1 MTSKFKVINGLSRK
15 ARFNITIIAVLLFVI
30 ITIFASVNQV
40 KQMVEKRREIDELEE
55 ELTWRRNENI
65 KLLAL
70 EKSLY
75 EDTGI
80 ELEARQQFNMAYEE
94 EENISIIL
102 GEDEVRE
109 QFDEERKENYSR
121 NDLWGNIRLFYNQE
135 INK

>member
-1 MTSKFKVINGLSRK
+1 MANKFKVISGLSRK
-15 ARFNITIIAVLLFVI
+15 ARFNITIIVILLFII

-40 KQMVEKRREIDELEE
+40 RQVIEKRKEITELEE

-75 EDTGI
+75 DDAGI
-80 ELEARQQFNMAYEE
+80 ELEARKQFNMAYEE
-94 EENISIIL
+94 ETNLSIVVGDDL
-102 GEDEVRE
+102 DETRYDAE
-109 QFDEERKENYSR
+109 KKETYSR

-135 INK
+135 IDK

>member
-1 MTSKFKVINGLSRK
+1 MANKFKVISGLSRK
-15 ARFNITIIAVLLFVI
+15 ARFNITIIVILLFII

-40 KQMVEKRREIDELEE
+40 RQVIEKRKEITELEE

-75 EDTGI
+75 DDAGI
-80 ELEARQQFNMAYEE
+80 ELEARKQFNMAYEE
-94 EENISIIL
+94 ETNLSIVVGDDL
-102 GEDEVRE
+102 DETRYDAE
-109 QFDEERKENYSR
+109 KKETYSR

>member
-1 MTSKFKVINGLSRK
+1 MTNKFKVINGLSRK
-15 ARFNITIIAVLLFVI
+15 ARFNITIIVILLFII

-40 KQMVEKRREIDELEE
+40 KQMIEKRKEIAELEE

-75 EDTGI
+75 EDAGV
-80 ELEARQQFNMAYEE
+80 EQEAREQFNLAYEE
-94 EENISIIL
+94 EKNISIIL
-102 GEDEVRE
+102 GDDEGGA

-121 NDLWGNIRLFYNQE
+121 NDLWGKYRLFYNQE